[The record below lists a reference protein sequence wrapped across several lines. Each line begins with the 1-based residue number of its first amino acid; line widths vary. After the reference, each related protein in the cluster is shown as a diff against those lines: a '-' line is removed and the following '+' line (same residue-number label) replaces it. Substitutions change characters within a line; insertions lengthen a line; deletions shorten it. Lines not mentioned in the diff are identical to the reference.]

1 MRTVAQALDFMS
13 KQVPLWRKLYVQVLA
28 AIIVGIVVGA
38 IWPATGAAMRPLG
51 DGFIALIRMMI
62 GPVIFCTIVHGI
74 GSMHDTAKVGRIGL
88 KAIIWFELTS
98 TFALLLGLVAA
109 HLFHPGTG
117 IAMPTG
123 SGAAVSDYIH
133 RASHDSLVNHL
144 LAIIPDT
151 FVDAFVKGDLLQ
163 VLLVSILFGVALSRM
178 GESGAR
184 ITHGIEMVGRVFFRI
199 IGIIVYLAPIGTF
212 GAMAYTIGAFGI
224 GSLIHLGELV
234 AVFYATSIL
243 FVLVVMGAL
252 SHWLGFSIFSFLGYI
267 REELLIVIGTA
278 SSEPVLPNLMRKL
291 EALGAPESVVG
302 LVVPMGYSFNLC
314 GTNIYMTLGILFLAQ
329 ATNTQLS
336 WGQEAA
342 ILAISMLTS
351 KGAAGVTGA
360 GFVTLAATLIIVPD
374 IPLTSLGLLLGVD
387 RFMSQCRAATN
398 FISNGVVT
406 LAVARWEN
414 ELNRHK
420 LGTMFALRPEPEAV
434 L

>member
-1 MRTVAQALDFMS
+1 MS
-13 KQVPLWRKLYVQVLA
+13 KEVPLWRRLYVQVFA
-28 AIIVGIVVGA
+28 AIIIGVAVGA
-38 IWPATGAAMRPLG
+38 IWPKTGAAMRPLG
-51 DGFIALIRMMI
+51 DAFIALIRMMI

-74 GSMHDTAKVGRIGL
+74 GSMRDTAKVGRIGI
-88 KAIIWFELTS
+88 KALIWFELTS
-98 TFALLLGLVAA
+98 TFALVLGLIAA
-109 HLFHPGTG
+109 HLFHPGVG
-117 IAMPTG
+117 VVMPG
-123 SGAAVSDYIH
+123 SGGAAVSEYVH
-133 RASHDSLVNHL
+133 RASSDSLVSHL
-144 LAIIPDT
+144 MAIIPNT

-163 VLLVSILFGVALSRM
+163 VLLVSILFGVALSQM
-178 GESGAR
+178 GESGTR
-184 ITHGIEMVGRVFFRI
+184 IAHGIEMVGRVFFRI
-199 IGIIVYLAPIGTF
+199 IGMIVYLAPIGTF
-212 GAMAYTIGAFGI
+212 GAMAYTIGAFGV
-224 GSLIHLGELV
+224 GSLVHLGELV
-234 AVFYATSIL
+234 AVFYVISIL

-252 SHWLGFSIFSFLGYI
+252 AGWLGFSIFQFLGYI

-329 ATNTQLS
+329 ATNTELS

-374 IPLTSLGLLLGVD
+374 IPLSSLGLLLGVD

-398 FISNGVVT
+398 FVSNGVVA
-406 LAVARWEN
+406 LAVARWEK
-414 ELNRHK
+414 ELNKRK
-420 LGTMFALRPEPEAV
+420 LSTMFSLRPEPDAV